1 MLRRG
6 KAMKFQSAGL
16 VFVMYSVA
24 VTASPAWNAATK
36 PVHAS
41 VFVGDLDLHSP
52 RALRLAQDRIHRAA
66 VRLCNQERNSARADD
81 REVTSDCV
89 RNAESAA
96 VEHLRD

>member
-52 RALRLAQDRIHRAA
+52 RALRMAQDRIHRAA